1 MTSSRGEGSEPA
13 RGSSTG
19 ASQLL
24 NAHLDAVVDV
34 CSDAMICLDVDGR
47 VTAWNRVATR
57 IIGRGIS
64 LVEGARLDDAFP
76 GVGLWAGLLARALS
90 GERIEGL
97 HAEVRRAPG
106 RQIPV
111 LVALVPLQD
120 TRQRIIGCTV
130 GLRDL
135 SEQEFAQQ
143 TLAESERRV
152 RRAEALALSGSFV
165 VDALDGAAQWSDG
178 MYRIMGAHPAEFAVT
193 LSSHLE
199 RVHEG
204 DRAAVSALFDRAL
217 SGEHGVGLDHR
228 VNRLDGEQ
236 AWVFLACEPRLDSQG
251 SVLGLSGVCQ
261 DITARVAS
269 EVALQDAL
277 EREQSTTEELRR
289 VDSLKDEFLA
299 TVSHELRTPLTSIA
313 GFAALL
319 RERAPDHANLV
330 DPIERNAGE
339 MHRLIQRLLDQARL
353 ESGRVTLEPTP
364 FPLARAV
371 DAVVDQLASAL
382 GDTVVVVDISAG
394 VTVLMDRDAFTH
406 ILGNLVGNAVKY
418 AAGGTVTIGA
428 KVNGSKVTV
437 SVADDGPGIPVRHQ
451 HQLFD
456 PYFRIPETSQSTRGM
471 GFGLAIVRRYVELH
485 GGQVW
490 CESVAGS
497 GATFYFT
504 AQSGAGLAG

>member
-1 MTSSRGEGSEPA
+1 MPS
-13 RGSSTG
+13 
-19 ASQLL
+19 
-24 NAHLDAVVDV
+24 
-34 CSDAMICLDVDGR
+34 
-47 VTAWNRVATR
+47 
-57 IIGRGIS
+57 
-64 LVEGARLDDAFP
+64 
-76 GVGLWAGLLARALS
+76 
-90 GERIEGL
+90 
-97 HAEVRRAPG
+97 
-106 RQIPV
+106 
-111 LVALVPLQD
+111 
-120 TRQRIIGCTV
+120 
-130 GLRDL
+130 
-135 SEQEFAQQ
+135 
-143 TLAESERRV
+143 
-152 RRAEALALSGSFV
+152 
-165 VDALDGAAQWSDG
+165 
-178 MYRIMGAHPAEFAVT
+178 
-193 LSSHLE
+193 
-199 RVHEG
+199 
-204 DRAAVSALFDRAL
+204 
-217 SGEHGVGLDHR
+217 
-228 VNRLDGEQ
+228 
-236 AWVFLACEPRLDSQG
+236 
-251 SVLGLSGVCQ
+251 
-261 DITARVAS
+261 
-269 EVALQDAL
+269 
-277 EREQSTTEELRR
+277 
-289 VDSLKDEFLA
+289 
-299 TVSHELRTPLTSIA
+299 
-313 GFAALL
+313 
-319 RERAPDHANLV
+319 LV